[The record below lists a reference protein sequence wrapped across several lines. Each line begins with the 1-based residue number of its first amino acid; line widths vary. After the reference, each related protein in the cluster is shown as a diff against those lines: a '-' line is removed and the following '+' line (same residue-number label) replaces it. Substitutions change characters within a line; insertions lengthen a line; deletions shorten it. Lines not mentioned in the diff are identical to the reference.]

1 MGNQETRRDEI
12 HRLTEL
18 SQDMSILAVDPVY
31 HRRGIGGMLLDAGLA
46 EVDKTGGNTV
56 IVASEMGLGLYLKHG
71 FVPLDELP
79 IDLDTAGIG
88 HGIVHM
94 KCLKRQGRGTKKAA

>member
-1 MGNQETRRDEI
+1 MRRHDTQADSTRP
-12 HRLTEL
+12 
-18 SQDMSILAVDPVY
+18 DMSILAVDPAQ
-31 HRRGIGGMLLDAGLA
+31 HRRGIGGMLLEAGLA
-46 EVDKTGGNTV
+46 EVDKAGGNTV

-79 IDLDTAGIG
+79 VDLDAAGIG

-94 KCLKRQGRGTKKAA
+94 KCLRREGKGSKEAA